1 MQLDRIFVSE
11 DIDSNNLGVTT
22 TLQNMGYTQIGHSQY
37 CDDALLKLQK
47 ALLDGN
53 PYDLLITDLSFEN
66 PRSKKKL
73 QNGQELIVAIK
84 AIQPTL
90 KVIVFSVEDDHHTIT
105 TLFSDQ
111 KIDAYVCKGLNG
123 LSELQKSI
131 KAITKHEQYTCPI
144 ATAVLQ
150 QKNVLALDDYDQQLL
165 SYLSKGYTQLEIS
178 TLLKEKG
185 ISPNSVRS
193 IEGNISK
200 LKDYFNATN
209 TTHLVYVASSLG
221 LI

>member
-47 ALLDGN
+47 AILDGN